1 MLTAA
6 KNLEFSPG
14 ERHFAYMQGGSFKLG
29 DCVVEPGHRRVTR
42 GGQVRIIEPKALAVL
57 QRLVAAKGATVSRD
71 ELAEAAW
78 NGRFVSDDA
87 INRQMTKLRQL
98 LGDDPRNPRYIE
110 TLPKTGFR
118 LLVAAAP
125 ISEPAPSPSPATNRF
140 ARWGIAVVAVV
151 GVLLWFWQAN
161 LPTQPG
167 VSWALQQITAT
178 PGEELHPALSP
189 EGRHLAY
196 IARTE
201 GEKFWQLRI
210 RDLRSGEDQVR
221 PVGDADGHAIRP
233 AWSPSG
239 DRIALIKLTAG
250 ACELWVLHLV
260 FGQSAPVHTCS
271 EANLGVGLSWQA
283 DGQVLLF
290 SDRLDDGQFAIQ
302 TIHLSSG
309 QITRVVEPAVA
320 TNGDFAPRMHAD
332 GRIAFVRQSSI
343 GIEAVFVQQ
352 EGVAQRWSEDASDIR
367 DLAWRG
373 DDLLVVTN
381 RGDGFYRVW
390 ALDGA
395 TQSWSRVNDL
405 PGAHSV
411 SATASTAAVA
421 IVTNRQDIWQLDRAS
436 GALRPLIESTRRDFA
451 PAMSPDGARVAWLSD
466 RSGATE
472 VWVAKSDGSQPRQL
486 SRFGGPY
493 TQPPVWAPDGQSLL
507 VSAPVGDH
515 FQLHRV
521 SLDGVTTNMGIAGD
535 SSSAVFDAQGRL
547 HYQRA
552 TDDSSDLVDF
562 SGQVVQPDVRRVVMP
577 EDGSLWFYRSR
588 DNQIWRRAPGAEP
601 ERFTDAIARIDY
613 RNWWVEQ
620 GAVIGVTREG
630 GTAWLS
636 RLEPNEAIDQL
647 HQLPGLVGSSGLAS
661 DNDHVLYG
669 RHLES
674 SADLFLLRA
683 SGR

>member
-1 MLTAA
+1 
-6 KNLEFSPG
+6 
-14 ERHFAYMQGGSFKLG
+14 MQRGSFKLG
-29 DCVVEPGHRRVTR
+29 DCVVEPGHRRVIR
-42 GGQVRIIEPKALAVL
+42 AGQSHSIEPKALAVL
-57 QRLVAAKGATVSRD
+57 LRLVAAQGVTVSRD

-87 INRQMTKLRQL
+87 INRQMTKLRQM
-98 LGDDPRNPRYIE
+98 LGDDPRNPKYIE

-118 LLVAAAP
+118 LLVAASP
-125 ISEPAPSPSPATNRF
+125 INEPASSPSPATNRV
-140 ARWGIAVVAVV
+140 ALRAIAAIAAV
-151 GVLLWFWQAN
+151 GVLAWFWQAN
-161 LPTQPG
+161 LPTQPDN
-167 VSWALQQITAT
+167 SWGLQQITAT

-196 IARTE
+196 IARTD
-201 GEKFWQLRI
+201 GSQLWQLRI

-221 PVGDADGHAIRP
+221 PVGDAVGHAIRP
-233 AWSPSG
+233 AWSPNG
-239 DRIALIKLTAG
+239 DRIAVIKLTAG
-250 ACELWVLHLV
+250 VCELWVLHLV
-260 FGQSAPVHTCS
+260 LGQVAPVHTCS

-283 DGQVLLF
+283 DGQALLF
-290 SDRLDDGQFAIQ
+290 SDRLADGRFAIH
-302 TIHLSSG
+302 TINLSSG
-309 QITRVVEPAVA
+309 QVTRLVEPAIA

-332 GRIAFVRQSSI
+332 GRIAFVRQTSI
-343 GIEAVFVQQ
+343 GIEAVFVQ
-352 EGVAQRWSEDASDIR
+352 EDGVAKRLSEGASDIR

-390 ALDGA
+390 AMDGA

-405 PGAHSV
+405 PGAQSV

-451 PAMSPDGARVAWLSD
+451 PTVSPDNQRIGWLSD

-472 VWVAKSDGSQPRQL
+472 VWVAKADGTEARQL

-493 TQPPVWAPDGQSLL
+493 TQPPVWSPDSLSLL
-507 VSAPVGDH
+507 VSAPVGGH

-521 SLDGVTTNMGIAGD
+521 GLDGVTTELGIAGD
-535 SSSAVFDAQGRL
+535 SSSAVFDAEGRL

-552 TDDSSDLVDF
+552 TDDSSDFVDAD
-562 SGQVVQPDVRRVVMP
+562 GNIVQPDVRRVVMP
-577 EDGSLWFYRSR
+577 GDGSLWFYRSR
-588 DNQIWRRAPGAEP
+588 DNQIWRRAVAAKP
-601 ERFTDAIARIDY
+601 EAFTDAVARIDY

-636 RLEPNEAIDQL
+636 HISDDGAIERLIE
-647 HQLPGLVGSSGLAS
+647 LPGMIGSSGIALF
-661 DNDHVLYG
+661 DGQGLYG
-669 RHLES
+669 RQVES
-674 SADLFLLRA
+674 SADLILMQAADL
-683 SGR
+683 

>member
-1 MLTAA
+1 
-6 KNLEFSPG
+6 
-14 ERHFAYMQGGSFKLG
+14 MQGGSFKLG
-29 DCVVEPGHRRVTR
+29 DCVVEPGHRRVIR
-42 GGQVRIIEPKALAVL
+42 AGQAHSIEPKALAVL
-57 QRLVAAKGATVSRD
+57 LRLVAAKGATVSRD

-78 NGRFVSDDA
+78 NGRYVSDDA
-87 INRQMTKLRQL
+87 INRQMTKLRQV

-125 ISEPAPSPSPATNRF
+125 ISKPATSPSPATNRF
-140 ARWGIAVVAVV
+140 AWWGIAAIAAV
-151 GVLLWFWQAN
+151 GVLAWFWQAN

-167 VSWALQQITAT
+167 VTWALQQITAT

-189 EGRHLAY
+189 DGRHLAY
-196 IARTE
+196 IART
-201 GEKFWQLRI
+201 GGDQFWQLRI
-210 RDLRSGEDQVR
+210 RELRSGEDQVR
-221 PVGDADGHAIRP
+221 PVGDAVGHAIRP

-260 FGQSAPVHTCS
+260 LGQAAPVHTCS

-283 DGQVLLF
+283 DGQALLF
-290 SDRLDDGQFAIQ
+290 SDRLTDGRFAINA
-302 TIHLSSG
+302 INLSSG
-309 QITRVVEPAVA
+309 QVTRLVEPAIA

-332 GRIAFVRQSSI
+332 GRIAFVRQTSI

-352 EGVAQRWSEDASDIR
+352 DGVAQRWSEDASDIR

-373 DDLLVVTN
+373 DELLVVTN

-405 PGAHSV
+405 PGAQSV

-436 GALRPLIESTRRDFA
+436 GALRPLIESIRRDFA
-451 PAMSPDGARVAWLSD
+451 PTVSPDGQRIAWLSD

-472 VWVAKSDGSQPRQL
+472 VWVAKADGTGARQL

-493 TQPPVWAPDGQSLL
+493 TQPPVWSPDSLSLL
-507 VSAPVGDH
+507 VSAPVGEH

-521 SLDGVTTNMGIAGD
+521 GLDGVTTNLGISGD
-535 SSSAVFDAQGRL
+535 SSSAVFDAAGRL

-552 TDDSSDLVDF
+552 TDESSDLVDTDGNF
-562 SGQVVQPDVRRVVMP
+562 VQADVRRVVMP
-577 EDGSLWFYRSR
+577 GDGSVWFYRSR
-588 DNQIWRRAPGAEP
+588 ENNIWRRALDGRP
-601 ERFTDAIARIDY
+601 EAFTAAVARIDY
-613 RNWWVEQ
+613 RNWWAEQ

-636 RLEPNEAIDQL
+636 RIGQDGAVERRHE
-647 HQLPGLVGSSGLAS
+647 LPGLVGNSGLTLFEGQ
-661 DNDHVLYG
+661 VLYG
-669 RHLES
+669 RQVES
-674 SADLFLLRA
+674 TADLFLLRA
-683 SGR
+683 EGR